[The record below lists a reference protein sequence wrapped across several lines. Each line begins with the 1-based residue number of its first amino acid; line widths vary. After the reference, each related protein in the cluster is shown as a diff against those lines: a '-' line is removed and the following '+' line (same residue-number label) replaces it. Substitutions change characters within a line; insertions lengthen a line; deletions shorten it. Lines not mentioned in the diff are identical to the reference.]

1 MAPKTT
7 KEGKDRSQWSKLQA
21 EALLDTLIK
30 MKATHQSGNGWKP
43 TIWTDVVKNMQA
55 AASDTQPAKDKVVC
69 QNKLG
74 YMKETF
80 ELYMF
85 VAKFSGSGWD
95 NDEKH
100 ATNTP
105 EYVAD
110 FLKVHGKDYACCF
123 KSPCP
128 YYDKLDSI
136 YDGMINKA
144 TGENVVH
151 LGQKMK
157 RKRRPKADEN
167 VTAQKAGPSTA
178 PSDTPTGHPDRSERG
193 TTPSE
198 ATTDGTHRAESSTAA
213 PGLPTASTEDRQPL
227 TPLNVVGNDRGN
239 VEANVRFLLSP
250 PKSTQPSRRRTR
262 AESEDDDDMNP
273 PKGRKRHKSDS
284 SSSSTSVARTTA
296 AAGSQLSCA
305 VELLSEAMTKPV
317 VTTTTT
323 TEDLS
328 HVDTILDI
336 LKDETLLPLDPRG
349 NIFCA
354 VSQALRDPIAARF
367 FIAETNVVRR
377 KGIITGIMENTN
389 IPVPNDYKYLKMMRE
404 DVHVDVSPVPE
415 ERIPPRIIENVRR
428 CLVDRVGDIFGVG

>member
-7 KEGKDRSQWSKLQA
+7 KEGKDRSQSSKLEA
-21 EALLDTLIK
+21 EALLDTLIE

-43 TIWTDVVKNMQA
+43 TVWTDVVKNVQA
-55 AASDTQPAKDKVVC
+55 AAPDTQPAKDKVIC

-80 ELYMF
+80 ELYVF

-100 ATNTP
+100 ATKTP

-110 FLKVHGKDYACCF
+110 FLKVHGKDYARCF

-128 YYDKLDSI
+128 YYDKLDLI

-144 TGENVVH
+144 TGENIVH
-151 LGQKMK
+151 LGQKTK

-167 VTAQKAGPSTA
+167 VAAQKAGPITA
-178 PSDTPTGHPDRSERG
+178 PSDTLTGHPHCSERG
-193 TTPSE
+193 TTPFE
-198 ATTDGTHRAESSTAA
+198 AITDGTHRAESSTAA

-227 TPLNVVGNDRGN
+227 APLNVVGNDGGN
-239 VEANVRFLLSP
+239 VEANGGMGDSAVPYDNELVASP

-262 AESEDDDDMNP
+262 AESEDDDDVNP

-284 SSSSTSVARTTA
+284 SSSSVARTTA
-296 AAGSQLSCA
+296 AAGSQLSRA

-328 HVDTILDI
+328 HVDAILDI
-336 LKDETLLPLDPRG
+336 LKDDTLLPPDPRG
-349 NIFCA
+349 KIFCA
-354 VSQALRDPIAARF
+354 VSQALRDPVAARC

-377 KGIITGIMENTN
+377 KG
-389 IPVPNDYKYLKMMRE
+389 
-404 DVHVDVSPVPE
+404 
-415 ERIPPRIIENVRR
+415 
-428 CLVDRVGDIFGVG
+428 